1 MKANISSADKII
13 RISLAIVL
21 VILFFTGMVSGVLGY
36 VFLALAAILILTSL
50 ISFCPI
56 YALLG
61 LSTKKKNKSL

>member
-1 MKANISSADKII
+1 MKANISNTDKTI
-13 RISLAIVL
+13 RIFIAVVL
-21 VILFFTGMVSGVLGY
+21 VVLFFTGVVSGVIGY